1 MLLFVTRCHA
11 VAIGV
16 GQEDLIDLEV
26 LAVHPNA
33 VQRITDFRIDRY
45 LAGERLLRG
54 IDPELE
60 TIVDRYDRVAQAAH
74 RRVGLNR
81 RIFVHRRG
89 PILYWCVGLRAAGEE
104 EHGEQG
110 GQDPHPFGLF
120 HSYSLFMC
128 SSASGCALRDSSVI
142 ADYPHLRSWM

>member
-74 RRVGLNR
+74 RRVGL
-81 RIFVHRRG
+81 
-89 PILYWCVGLRAAGEE
+89 RAAGEE

-110 GQDPHPFGLF
+110 GQEPHPFGLF

-128 SSASGCALRDSSVI
+128 SSASGFALRDSSVI